1 MNGNSYKNWS
11 AMSDSAIASYI
22 GTYIKHE
29 RAIQKRTQED
39 VSKAA
44 GISRSTLSLLERGE
58 PVNLMT
64 LIQVLRV
71 LDRLYIFESFQ
82 VLEQVSPMQLAK
94 EQRVQYRV
102 RKKRKTLPLK
112 PDSTW

>member
-1 MNGNSYKNWS
+1 MNGNSYKNWN
-11 AMSDSAIASYI
+11 AMSDSAIANYI

-29 RAIQKRTQED
+29 RTIQKRTQDD

-71 LDRLYIFESFQ
+71 LDRLYVFESFMITQ
-82 VLEQVSPMQLAK
+82 QVSPLQLAK
-94 EQRVQYRV
+94 EQRAQYRV
-102 RKKRKTLPLK
+102 RKKRKTLPPK